1 MALSS
6 VTVDDIATYG
16 GHDTLA
22 FEGSTLSDVLTCFG
36 LPTDEAVLVQRP
48 GMEDK
53 LRSYETEWG
62 VRIPKSVAELARFEQ
77 LGDAA
82 AATGIVMLTPGVYG
96 LEWKCVAPWGEAD
109 SRRAIAGAVQEG
121 QGVFYLYFP
130 VERVAAAAVAPAA
143 GGAAAGGAGAGA
155 AAEAAGAAPAVAA
168 ASAPT
173 APAAVSSAPADCP
186 VLVGDFEWS
195 ELEAIEAVPAA
206 ALRRVA
212 NSLYAF
218 LRQAQAATGAV
229 AGGAAGVGD
238 A

>member
-6 VTVDDIATYG
+6 VTVGYIATYG
-16 GHDTLA
+16 GHDTVA
-22 FEGSTLSDVLTCFG
+22 FEGSTLDDVLVCFG
-36 LPTDEAVLVQRP
+36 LPTDQAALAQRP

-62 VRIPKSVAELARFEQ
+62 VRIPKPLAELARFEQ
-77 LGDAA
+77 LSDAV
-82 AATGIVMLTPGVYG
+82 AATGIFTFTPGLHG

-130 VERVAAAAVAPAA
+130 VERVAGAAAP
-143 GGAAAGGAGAGA
+143 AAGGAGAGA
-155 AAEAAGAAPAVAA
+155 AAASAAPEAAAAPAA
-168 ASAPT
+168 
-173 APAAVSSAPADCP
+173 APAPEDCP

-195 ELEAIEAVPAA
+195 ELEAMEPVPAT

-212 NSLYAF
+212 NSVYAF

-229 AGGAAGVGD
+229 AGGAAASGD
-238 A
+238 DA

>member
-16 GHDTLA
+16 GHDTVA
-22 FEGSTLSDVLTCFG
+22 FEGSTLNDVLTCFG
-36 LPTDEAVLVQRP
+36 LPTDEAALAQRP

-53 LRSYETEWG
+53 LRSYETEWD
-62 VRIPKSVAELARFEQ
+62 VRIPKPLAELARFEQ
-77 LGDAA
+77 LGDAV
-82 AATGIVMLTPGVYG
+82 AATGIVMLTPGLYG

-109 SRRAIAGAVQEG
+109 RRRAIAGAVQEG

-130 VERVAAAAVAPAA
+130 VERVAGAAAAP
-143 GGAAAGGAGAGA
+143 AAGGAGAGA
-155 AAEAAGAAPAVAA
+155 AAASAAPEAAAAAAPAA
-168 ASAPT
+168 
-173 APAAVSSAPADCP
+173 APAPEDCP

-195 ELEAIEAVPAA
+195 ELEAMEPVPAT

-212 NSLYAF
+212 NSVYAF

-229 AGGAAGVGD
+229 AGGAAAGGD
-238 A
+238 DA